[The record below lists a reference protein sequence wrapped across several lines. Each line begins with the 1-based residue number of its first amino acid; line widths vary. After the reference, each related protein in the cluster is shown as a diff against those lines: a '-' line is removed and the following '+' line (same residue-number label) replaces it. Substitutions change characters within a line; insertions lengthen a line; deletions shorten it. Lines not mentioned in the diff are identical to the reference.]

1 MGKVLGIGGFGVV
14 RAVTSFRLIV
24 EEEIKEDSSEN
35 GADAAALAN
44 RRKSADEVIID
55 KKELPPEGHIADAV
69 AEHTAEFSSPPP
81 PRFGATDNDHLD
93 VNFAR
98 QIMQKRCLRHGDA
111 RYAVK
116 HLLGLDDLTELERAR
131 GRIDLAIEVKYLRA
145 LNHPNIVRMRGVF
158 KTDDLLHSSYFFIM
172 DRLYGTLEEKIKEW
186 KDGVKVNRP
195 KVFMRRLTRQ
205 DSREYMA
212 DLLTERLTIAY
223 DLASAY
229 RYMHSHKLI
238 YR

>member
-14 RAVTSFRLIV
+14 REITSFRLIV
-24 EEEIKEDSSEN
+24 DEEEVEKKEEEPIQQDP
-35 GADAAALAN
+35 DAAAEEREAV
-44 RRKSADEVIID
+44 SSEGHTVDEVAMRR
-55 KKELPPEGHIADAV
+55 ADCA
-69 AEHTAEFSSPPP
+69 SPPP
-81 PRFGATDNDHLD
+81 KRFGAKDNDHLD

-98 QIMQKRCLRHGDA
+98 QIMQKRCLRHEEA

-116 HLLGLDDLTELERAR
+116 HLLGLDDLTPLERAR

-158 KTDDLLHSSYFFIM
+158 KTDDLLHASYFFIM
-172 DRLYGTLEEKIKEW
+172 DRLYGTLEEKIEGW
-186 KDGVKVNRP
+186 KDKVKANRP
-195 KVFMRRLTRQ
+195 KLCMRRLTRK
-205 DSREYMA
+205 DSREFTA

-223 DLASAY
+223 DMASAY